1 MIKIAIQA
9 GTSTYLIAS
18 KSIGVDG
25 LGVFQGRLL
34 NEVVLARRFSKAGN
48 TPVTLNVSIR
58 NNDGFIPRNVNLWA
72 AAVVVTTNDDYH
84 WLGKITAY
92 DRDEAGILRLV
103 ITEKTAPELTIQ
115 FPDEVARLVTVDE
128 NFHVSALN
136 VTLPLVV
143 GGNTEKPILVKGIL
157 IDKTRGIY
165 LLCVGE
171 NHQVVNV
178 YRGIEKLTTG
188 YAAYTG
194 TAGQTEYAGFA
205 YVELTDSA
213 LRKTD
218 EGNYVEISAEV
229 IGLKLGSH
237 TVEEC
242 RNGARFLQYLLTT
255 ARDGICGWGLGVGSS
270 EIDATAF
277 SAAIASVDAA
287 GLKMDGVFYFR
298 QLAQSWIDQICQA
311 IRGSYEIGDN
321 GQRRLFVNA
330 DAASV
335 KTYTKKNIK
344 LLRDGKGAYTGQVY
358 NRGRLDFDYNPL
370 TGQFMQHVE
379 YEDDISA
386 AAIGE
391 LDFSGQSYLIRDM
404 ATAQAIIEY
413 TCKRSLLGA
422 DKVYFRTR
430 ELPMNARIGTVI
442 TIDYPE
448 KGLTGTW
455 QITSLDIGSYTH
467 EIEAEKFSSSIFVVG
482 APGTAIDWSGD
493 APIVSPVLPGAASG
507 LTLSTEVEYDAS
519 GDGSAIPYISGTFT
533 IPEGK
538 YLGAAVFWG
547 EGAAP
552 SSWNSVTI
560 KGTEFKIKPVRAGV
574 QYTVKVQMF
583 NQSGSAAAITG
594 SIVAGKHETLPP
606 MPTITVQSGLGCVI
620 IDISVAAFSA
630 LASFEIQRRKSDGSS
645 LTIVAINHRS
655 TRFVDDSPEILQN
668 YAQNYQY
675 QARSMSNSRKYSAWS
690 AWSNN
695 VQPIQI
701 QSKDITDL
709 PIISK
714 TFMTAAGVGTSV
726 DGVKF
731 SPAGIEMW
739 QAGIKKVSIPVSG
752 SPDFKGTI
760 TALSGY
766 IGECVI
772 ADGGLRS
779 VDFVSGNRGW
789 RVTKTGEAEFN
800 NLRARGAIETVVFK
814 KDEISVIGGRQ
825 MVRPA
830 TVVDNYDYDAYLAE
844 VVTDRLGGYWQQLD
858 SLLDVVEAPPAFPCA
873 DYDDFYDTE
882 LGYWMQI
889 SGILETGVFATAIT
903 QGGFTCLAQQS
914 QFAAYWV
921 TLNSLLDQSMATP
934 TFACTNFAG
943 YESVEFGGWMQLNEF
958 LDLDIF
964 EPAIGADDIRL
975 HVESVSDFAL
985 GDVVR
990 IKDGAG
996 DYWAVVDFIGTDY
1009 IDVSHRAGSKFGI
1022 TPGQAVAN
1030 YGRAGSGGIMLDGQ
1044 APLIDLF
1051 SHNGEPWNGTDLLV
1065 RQGNLKGWGGI
1076 TDDVYGIAMGSPGG
1090 DYFLAIPGQ
1099 GIILNGK
1106 IQITGGSGIGNFADS
1121 GALASR
1127 DNIDLSYV
1135 TDAGALAGADNL
1147 DGVPDGSTYKRVTS
1161 NEKAGAGRAYSG
1173 LDANNRLITAVIP
1186 GTAVSPSGAGLYLG
1200 SNRMGF
1206 YNSGWKTYM
1215 DNLGNFAL
1223 IGGGAHGLSWNAETG
1238 VLTISGSVTIL
1249 GGSGY
1254 GSLTDKPT
1262 SLASINSTEGGKLA
1276 GIAAG
1281 ADVTANNTAY
1291 DTARVAGV
1299 AAATVKDNAANAIS
1313 QLNDISADNKLV
1325 PLEKH
1330 SVRKEWDIIA
1340 AEKAGIN
1347 SQATTFGVTTENTTY
1362 NNAFQALAT
1371 YLNAGTTWSSGV
1383 PSWLSDANL
1392 GTTTTI
1398 VGATFRANWKDYYDA
1413 RTALLNAI
1421 SAKAKTLANTAQNT
1435 ADNAASAAATAQT
1448 TANNA
1453 ATAATNAQN
1462 SATTANNLLADIA
1475 ADNKLTPLEKQDTRQ
1490 EWDIIAAEKAG
1501 INAQAAAFSI
1511 TTENT
1516 TYNNAFQALANY
1528 LNAGTTWSSGI
1539 PSWISDANL
1548 GVTTTIVGAT
1558 FRTNWKTYYDART
1571 ALLNAI
1577 AAKAKTLADN
1587 AQTTANVGS
1596 AHAGTAHAPSN
1607 ADHTQT
1613 TINGGLVTTGTVQV
1627 VQGGTVAAGITGNTA
1642 GDTAVRFWAGATFAN
1657 RASASF
1663 RVLQSGALFATN
1675 ATITGTITCGS
1686 GSQIAGFTATATDLT
1701 AGTGSTA
1708 ITISADTTKAA
1719 LFAGSSYA
1727 SNAPLALFHDGTARI
1742 GGFSFDANSGLSQFA
1757 NTAFTN
1763 KLMVVRPPDSDA
1775 INDPLITLQ
1784 YKYNNVTQSTVYL
1797 TTSVG
1802 STKEYAPITTTV
1814 PTSGNFGFYT
1824 NGKIHAD
1831 GGFFPVSDERAK
1843 SDITDVSVLGPLKS
1857 LRVKKYRI
1865 DDVKM
1870 KRLAREKSIATSL
1883 RDKNA
1888 AAIEPIAEELGL
1900 PNYDSSLSIG
1910 VMAADFNAAFG
1921 VCRNDKETYNLSD
1934 AIGVAL
1940 RAIQELAEIVDDQAT
1955 EIAELRA
1962 VLKLPEKPQKA
1973 KEELV
1978 EATQEELELIY
1989 LLEKNIDE
1997 RIEVIRK
2004 ALNEKQVIEGVKH

>member
-1 MIKIAIQA
+1 MIKITIQA
-9 GTSTYLIAS
+9 GTNTYLVAS
-18 KSIGVDG
+18 KTIGVDG
-25 LGVFQGRLL
+25 VGTFQGRLL
-34 NEVVLARRFSKAGN
+34 NEVVLSRRFSKAGN
-48 TPVTLNVSIR
+48 APVTLNVSIR
-58 NNDGFIPRNVNLWA
+58 NNDGFIPRSVNLWA
-72 AAVVVTTNDDYH
+72 AAVTIVSNSGH
-84 WLGKITAY
+84 QWSGKITAY
-92 DRDEAGILRLV
+92 DRDGAGILRLV
-103 ITEKTAPELTIQ
+103 ITEKAAPELTIQ
-115 FPDEVARLVTVDE
+115 FPDEVARLAPVNEDY
-128 NFHVSALN
+128 HVSALN
-136 VTLPLVV
+136 LTLPLVI
-143 GGNTEKPILVKGIL
+143 GGNAEKPILVKGIL
-157 IDKTRGIY
+157 VNKVRGIY

-171 NHQVVNV
+171 NHQIVNV
-178 YRGIEKLTTG
+178 YRGTEKLTTG
-188 YAAYTG
+188 FSAYTG
-194 TAGQTEYAGFA
+194 TSGQAEYAGFA
-205 YVELTDSA
+205 YVELTDAA
-213 LRKTD
+213 LRKND
-218 EGNYVEISAEV
+218 DGSYVEVGADV

-242 RNGARFLQYLLTT
+242 RNGARFLKYLLTT
-255 ARDGICGWGLGVGSS
+255 SKDGICGWGLGIGSS

-277 SAAIASVDAA
+277 SEAIARVDAA

-298 QLAQSWIDQICQA
+298 QPAQSWIDQICQA
-311 IRGSYEIGDN
+311 IRGSYEIGEN
-321 GQRRLFVNA
+321 GLRRLFVNA
-330 DAASV
+330 DSASA
-335 KTYTKKNIK
+335 KTYTKKNMK
-344 LLRDGKGAYTGQVY
+344 LLRDGKGSFTGQVY

-370 TGQFMQHVE
+370 TGQFMQHTD
-379 YEDDISA
+379 YEDTVSISE
-386 AAIGE
+386 IGE
-391 LDFSGQSYLIRDM
+391 LEFAGQSYLIRDM
-404 ATAQAIIEY
+404 ATAQAILEY
-413 TCKRSLLGA
+413 TCKRSLIGA
-422 DKVYFRTR
+422 DKVYFKTR
-430 ELPMNARIGTVI
+430 ELPANARIGTII

-448 KGLTGTW
+448 KGLSGTW
-455 QITSLDIGSYTH
+455 QIVSLDVGSFVH
-467 EIEAEKFSSSIFVVG
+467 EIEAEKFSSSIFIAGTPG
-482 APGTAIDWSGD
+482 AAIDWSGD
-493 APIVSPVLPGAASG
+493 APVVSPVLPGAASG
-507 LTLSTEVEYDAS
+507 LALSTDVEYDAN

-547 EGAAP
+547 EGATP
-552 SSWNSVTI
+552 SAWNSVTI
-560 KGTEFKIKPVRAGV
+560 KGTGFKIKPVRAGV

-583 NQSGSAAAITG
+583 NQSGTSAAITG
-594 SIVAGKHETLPP
+594 AIIAGSHETLPP
-606 MPTITVQSGLGCVI
+606 APTITVQSGLGCII

-630 LASFEIQRRKSDGSS
+630 LASFEIQRRKSDGSG

-655 TRFVDDSPEILQN
+655 TRLVDDSPEILQN
-668 YAQNYQY
+668 YTQNYQY
-675 QARSMSNSRKYSAWS
+675 QARSVSNSRKYSAWS
-690 AWSNN
+690 AWSGN

-714 TFMTAAGVGTSV
+714 TFMTATGVGSDV

-760 TALSGY
+760 TAMAGF

-779 VDFVSGNRGW
+779 VDFVSNNRGW

-800 NLRARGAIETVVFK
+800 NLRARGAIETAVFK
-814 KDEISVIGGRQ
+814 KDEISIIGGRQ

-844 VVTDRLGGYWQQLD
+844 VVTDRFGGYWQQLD
-858 SLLDVVEAPPAFPCA
+858 SLLDVVEAPPAFSCA

-903 QGGFTCLAQQS
+903 QGDFTCLAQQS
-914 QFAAYWV
+914 QFAAYWA
-921 TLNSLLDQSMATP
+921 TLNSLLDQSTATP

-964 EPAIGADDIRL
+964 EPTIGADDIRL

-990 IKDGAG
+990 VKDGAA
-996 DYWAVVDFIGTDY
+996 DYWAVVDAIGADY
-1009 IDVSHRAGSKFGI
+1009 IDVSRRAGSKFGI
-1022 TPGQAVAN
+1022 TPGQAVVN

-1076 TDDVYGIAMGSPGG
+1076 TEDVYGIAMGSPGG

-1121 GALASR
+1121 GALAGR

-1135 TDAGALAGADNL
+1135 TDAGALAGVDNL

-1173 LDANNRLITAVIP
+1173 LDANNRLVTAVIP
-1186 GTAVSPSGAGLYLG
+1186 GTAVSPSGTGLYLG

-1223 IGGGAHGLSWNAETG
+1223 VGGGAHGLSWNAETG

-1254 GSLTDKPT
+1254 GNLTDKPT
-1262 SLASINSTEGGKLA
+1262 SLAGINSTEGGKLA

-1347 SQATTFGVTTENTTY
+1347 SQATTFGITAENTAY

-1371 YLNAGTTWSSGV
+1371 YLNNGTTWSSGV
-1383 PSWLSDANL
+1383 PNWLSDANL
-1392 GTTTTI
+1392 GTTTPI
-1398 VGATFRANWKDYYDA
+1398 VGATFRASWKA
-1413 RTALLNAI
+1413 
-1421 SAKAKTLANTAQNT
+1421 
-1435 ADNAASAAATAQT
+1435 
-1448 TANNA
+1448 
-1453 ATAATNAQN
+1453 
-1462 SATTANNLLADIA
+1462 
-1475 ADNKLTPLEKQDTRQ
+1475 
-1490 EWDIIAAEKAG
+1490 
-1501 INAQAAAFSI
+1501 
-1511 TTENT
+1511 
-1516 TYNNAFQALANY
+1516 
-1528 LNAGTTWSSGI
+1528 
-1539 PSWISDANL
+1539 
-1548 GVTTTIVGAT
+1548 
-1558 FRTNWKTYYDART
+1558 YYDART

-1587 AQTTANVGS
+1587 AQTTANIGS
-1596 AHAGTAHAPSN
+1596 THAGTAHAPSN
-1607 ADHTQT
+1607 ADRTST
-1613 TINGGLVTTGTVQV
+1613 VIDGGLVTTGTLQV
-1627 VQGGTVAAGITGNTA
+1627 GSTSYVKAGITGDSTA
-1642 GDTAVRFWAGATFAN
+1642 ETAVRFWAGATFAN

-1663 RVLQSGALFATN
+1663 RVLQSGAVFATS
-1675 ATITGTITCGS
+1675 ATISGTITCGS

-1701 AGTGSTA
+1701 AGSGTNAIGISTDTAKRALWAGHATPADAPFAIGHDGNGRIGLFRFNASELTCTHMSGMVEVGAYFTDTAMALVNYNAASRLIVHAHYTNATGADTDNAFYKQTITGSGVTGLYG
-1708 ITISADTTKAA
+1708 ISTPARVYAA
-1719 LFAGSSYA
+1719 
-1727 SNAPLALFHDGTARI
+1727 
-1742 GGFSFDANSGLSQFA
+1742 GGFYPA
-1757 NTAFTN
+1757 
-1763 KLMVVRPPDSDA
+1763 
-1775 INDPLITLQ
+1775 
-1784 YKYNNVTQSTVYL
+1784 
-1797 TTSVG
+1797 
-1802 STKEYAPITTTV
+1802 
-1814 PTSGNFGFYT
+1814 
-1824 NGKIHAD
+1824 
-1831 GGFFPVSDERAK
+1831 SDENIK
-1843 SDITDVSVLGPLKS
+1843 SDINDVSVLDPLRA
-1857 LRVKKYRI
+1857 LRVKKYRL
-1865 DDVKM
+1865 DEVKM
-1870 KRLAREKSIATSL
+1870 RRLAREKEIERSL
-1883 RDKNA
+1883 RDRNA
-1888 AAIEPIAEELGL
+1888 VVTTIDIEEPDQPDDDPL
-1900 PNYDSSLSIG
+1900 LSIG
-1910 VMAADFNAAFG
+1910 IMAAEFNAIFG
-1921 VCRNDKETYNLSD
+1921 IGRGARETYSLGD

-1940 RAIQELAEIVDDQAT
+1940 RAIQELAEIVDDQAA

-1962 VLKLPEKPQKA
+1962 TLKLPKKQK
-1973 KEELV
+1973 
-1978 EATQEELELIY
+1978 
-1989 LLEKNIDE
+1989 
-1997 RIEVIRK
+1997 
-2004 ALNEKQVIEGVKH
+2004 KQTDVIELTAEEIENAADNHVRAAYENLIQTIAQ